1 MGGVTMVSVPTDE
14 LQKVVETV
22 AGWPA
27 HDRITLARKIL
38 QTVEETSTPVTRG
51 MRAEEVIELLK
62 MPQPAP
68 DDAACDQIVEEE
80 RLRKYGK

>member
-1 MGGVTMVSVPTDE
+1 
-14 LQKVVETV
+14 
-22 AGWPA
+22 
-27 HDRITLARKIL
+27 
-38 QTVEETSTPVTRG
+38 